1 MRSVN
6 SYQDIK
12 TPEEEE
18 GERNYESLVNS
29 LLSEYDP
36 DEGDYKAYASWC
48 RKRARELMQ
57 EEAE

>member
-18 GERNYESLVNS
+18 KDRDYDS
-29 LLSEYDP
+29 LLQSMLDEYDS
-36 DEGDYKAYASWC
+36 DMGSYQAYKLNC
-48 RKRARELMQ
+48 IRKIRKMRYEK
-57 EEAE
+57 